1 MRFRRR
7 GVEAKLVVLD
17 RQSLASEPDVN
28 LVGAVARAQE
38 WFCRIVGG
46 EADGLSDIAKS
57 ERLCRTRV
65 TRILCLAFLAPE
77 ITKAIL
83 EGGQPT
89 ELTAKRLVSSA
100 LKIPLLWSDQCAF
113 LWLGA

>member
-7 GVEAKLVVLD
+7 GVEAKLVVLG
-17 RQSLASEPDVN
+17 RQSLASEPDAN
-28 LVGAVARAQE
+28 LVRAVARAQE
-38 WFCRIVGG
+38 WFCRVVGG
-46 EADGLSDIAKS
+46 EADRLSDIAKS

-89 ELTAKRLVSSA
+89 ELTAKRLISSA
-100 LKIPLLWSDQCAF
+100 LKIPLLWSDQRAF
-113 LWLGA
+113 LRLGT